1 VKTAKFCSRACKD
14 KSQVDK
20 PTWNKGLKG
29 VQVAW
34 NRGLGKYS
42 RICKCGNEKPNLY
55 AKKCKECHLRIGQIP
70 WNKGKKMSLEIRKKF
85 SLARKGKYKGKENHV
100 WKGGIT
106 PETIRLRNEF
116 VRTIQKEVLKRDD
129 YICRI
134 CHKRGGELTVDHI
147 QSWSEYA
154 EGRFSMD
161 NCRTLCRACHYE
173 ITFGKP
179 MPKDNQWGRRTIIWR

>member
-1 VKTAKFCSRACKD
+1 MAF
-14 KSQVDK
+14 Q
-20 PTWNKGLKG
+20 KGDIP
-29 VQVAW
+29 W
-34 NRGLGKYS
+34 NRGLKNS
-42 RICKCGNEKPNLY
+42 QVPWNKDLNRETRICLCGSKKEYTAKWCRKCYVENSS
-55 AKKCKECHLRIGQIP
+55 P
-70 WNKGKKMSLEIRKKF
+70 WNKGKKTGHTPWNKGKTLGPEIRQKL
-85 SLARKGKYKGKENHV
+85 SLARKGKFIGSKNPA